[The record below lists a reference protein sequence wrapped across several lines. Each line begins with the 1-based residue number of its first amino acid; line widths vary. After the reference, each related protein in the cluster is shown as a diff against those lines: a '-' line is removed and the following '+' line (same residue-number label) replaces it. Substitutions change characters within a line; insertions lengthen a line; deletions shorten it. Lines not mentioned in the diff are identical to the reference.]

1 MLKKF
6 FRPSFVRAVCALFS
20 VFLSISTI
28 SCAKKNQNTSASS
41 PLLVGF
47 SQIGAESAWRTYH
60 SKNIRAAAD
69 EAGVQLLFSNAEQKQ
84 ENQIKAIRSFIA
96 YRVDVIAFVPIV
108 QDGWDTVLREAKK
121 AGIPVIVCD
130 RKIRTSDESLYA
142 AYIGTDSMEEGRK
155 AARFLQEKY
164 SEKIDDADDSTS
176 SSTNRP
182 LNILE
187 IRGTDGS
194 SASDDR
200 IRGFHELIDK
210 DQRFRVLESV
220 QGNFMRSRGREIAEN
235 LLKEG
240 GEGLTVGGKPVDIL
254 FSANDGMTLGF
265 IEVLRKHNIA
275 AGKDITIV
283 SFDAQQEAIDALK
296 NSEINCVVECTPNMG
311 RKIMECAKLLAAG
324 KSVPHLTHIDEMVF
338 SEGDDLSELP
348 PRGY

>member
-1 MLKKF
+1 M
-6 FRPSFVRAVCALFS
+6 
-20 VFLSISTI
+20 
-28 SCAKKNQNTSASS
+28 
-41 PLLVGF
+41 VGF

>member
-1 MLKKF
+1 M
-6 FRPSFVRAVCALFS
+6 
-20 VFLSISTI
+20 
-28 SCAKKNQNTSASS
+28 
-41 PLLVGF
+41 VGF

-69 EAGVQLLFSNAEQKQ
+69 EAGIQLLFSNAEQKQ

-121 AGIPVIVCD
+121 ACIPVIVCD

-164 SEKIDDADDSTS
+164 SEKIDDADDSKKADDSIKDADSNSSSNS
-176 SSTNRP
+176 SSTFPAANRT

-210 DQRFRVLESV
+210 DGRFRVLESV

-311 RKIMECAKLLAAG
+311 RKIMECAKLLASG

>member
-1 MLKKF
+1 M
-6 FRPSFVRAVCALFS
+6 
-20 VFLSISTI
+20 
-28 SCAKKNQNTSASS
+28 
-41 PLLVGF
+41 VGF

-121 AGIPVIVCD
+121 ACIPVIVCD

-210 DQRFRVLESV
+210 DGRFRVLESV

-240 GEGLTVGGKPVDIL
+240 GDELTVGGKPVDIL

-311 RKIMECAKLLAAG
+311 RKIMECAKLLASG

>member
-1 MLKKF
+1 
-6 FRPSFVRAVCALFS
+6 
-20 VFLSISTI
+20 
-28 SCAKKNQNTSASS
+28 
-41 PLLVGF
+41 LVGF

-69 EAGVQLLFSNAEQKQ
+69 EAGIQLLFSNAEQKQ

-164 SEKIDDADDSTS
+164 SEKIDDADDSTFPAA
-176 SSTNRP
+176 NRT

-210 DQRFRVLESV
+210 DGRFCVLESV

-240 GEGLTVGGKPVDIL
+240 GEGLSVGGKPVDIL

-311 RKIMECAKLLAAG
+311 RKIMECAKLLASG

>member
-1 MLKKF
+1 M
-6 FRPSFVRAVCALFS
+6 
-20 VFLSISTI
+20 
-28 SCAKKNQNTSASS
+28 
-41 PLLVGF
+41 VGF

-69 EAGVQLLFSNAEQKQ
+69 EAGIQLLFSNAEQKQ

-240 GEGLTVGGKPVDIL
+240 GDELTVGGKPVDIL

-275 AGKDITIV
+275 AGKDLTIV

-311 RKIMECAKLLAAG
+311 RKIMECAKLLASG
-324 KSVPHLTHIDEMVF
+324 KTVPHLTHIDEMVF

>member
-1 MLKKF
+1 M
-6 FRPSFVRAVCALFS
+6 
-20 VFLSISTI
+20 
-28 SCAKKNQNTSASS
+28 
-41 PLLVGF
+41 VGF

-108 QDGWDTVLREAKK
+108 QDGWDTVLREAAK

-164 SEKIDDADDSTS
+164 STKIDDADDSTS

-210 DQRFRVLESV
+210 DQRFRVIESV

-311 RKIMECAKLLAAG
+311 RKIMKCAKLLAAG
-324 KSVPHLTHIDEMVF
+324 KTVPHLTHIDEMVF

>member
-6 FRPSFVRAVCALFS
+6 FRPSFARAFCALFS
-20 VFLSISTI
+20 VFFSFFCF
-28 SCAKKNQNTSASS
+28 SCDKKTRTAAEPN
-41 PLLVGF
+41 PVLLGF

-108 QDGWDTVLREAKK
+108 QDGWDTVLREAAK

-164 SEKIDDADDSTS
+164 SAEADDSTS
-176 SSTNRP
+176 SPTNRP

-275 AGKDITIV
+275 AGKDLTIV

-311 RKIMECAKLLAAG
+311 RNIMECAKRLAAG
-324 KSVPHLTHIDEMVF
+324 EPVPRMTHIEERVF
-338 SEGDDLSELP
+338 VEGEDLSAVP

>member
-1 MLKKF
+1 M
-6 FRPSFVRAVCALFS
+6 
-20 VFLSISTI
+20 
-28 SCAKKNQNTSASS
+28 
-41 PLLVGF
+41 
-47 SQIGAESAWRTYH
+47 
-60 SKNIRAAAD
+60 
-69 EAGVQLLFSNAEQKQ
+69 FSNAEQKQ

-164 SEKIDDADDSTS
+164 SEKIDDADDSIKDADSNSSSNSSSTS
-176 SSTNRP
+176 SSTNRT

-275 AGKDITIV
+275 AGKDLTIV

-296 NSEINCVVECTPNMG
+296 NSEINCIVECTPNMG
-311 RKIMECAKLLAAG
+311 RKIMECAKRLAAG
-324 KSVPHLTHIDEMVF
+324 EPVPLMTHIEERVF
-338 SEGDDLSELP
+338 VEGEDLSELP